1 MDKMMNLNF
10 LFILLDEIITKIRNS
25 EKAKN
30 TKSIIVE
37 LSELPLFI
45 KVKDKRETKE
55 YVLKG
60 QVNKENKISVFLNK
74 KEY

>member
-1 MDKMMNLNF
+1 MK
-10 LFILLDEIITKIRNS
+10 
-25 EKAKN
+25 KAKGIKN
-30 TKSIIVE
+30 IIVK

-45 KVKDKRETKE
+45 KVENNRETKE

-60 QVNKENKISVFLNK
+60 KVNKYNKISIFLNK

>member
-1 MDKMMNLNF
+1 VK
-10 LFILLDEIITKIRNS
+10 
-25 EKAKN
+25 KAKN

>member
-1 MDKMMNLNF
+1 MKKVKR
-10 LFILLDEIITKIRNS
+10 I
-25 EKAKN
+25 
-30 TKSIIVE
+30 KSIIVE

-45 KVKDKRETKE
+45 KVKDSRETKE

-60 QVNKENKISVFLNK
+60 KVNKGNKISIFLNK